1 LGNWQ
6 SYRNGCP
13 LLKKDETVYVGRIV
27 AIGKTKAGLLA
38 AMYRVSS
45 RSFPNRQ
52 TKTIGQAVAIVPRE
66 GCESDVSRN
75 PYIAYNCLR
84 LVDRYA
90 VVGNGTHVDPI
101 ADKLETGMR
110 MRDAVISVLYG
121 ADFEHDHLNTPRIV
135 GVVDKQS
142 RQCALGIIR
151 QDALFVKEMEIV
163 DGEAFYVATYEH
175 NFPSKDFRDGS
186 FDAAT
191 ADEACDYILG
201 KGVFLGLERP
211 ISAACAIEAEKEF
224 LIGCKDVSTV
234 A

>member
-1 LGNWQ
+1 M
-6 SYRNGCP
+6 
-13 LLKKDETVYVGRIV
+13 YVGRIV
-27 AIGKTKAGLLA
+27 AIGKTKAGQLV

-52 TKTIGQAVAIVPRE
+52 TKAIGQAVAIVPKE
-66 GCESDVSRN
+66 GCESNIYKN

-84 LVDRYA
+84 VVGSRFA

-101 ADKLETGMR
+101 AEKLETGMR

-121 ADFEHDHLNTPRIV
+121 IDYEHDHLNTPRIV

-151 QDALFVKEMEIV
+151 NDALFVQEMNIGN
-163 DGEAFYVATYEH
+163 GEAFYMATYEH
-175 NFPSKDFRDGS
+175 NFPSKDFCDVN
-186 FDAAT
+186 FDVVT

-201 KGVFLGLERP
+201 KGVFLELERP
-211 ISAACAIEAEKEF
+211 ISAACAIETEKDF
-224 LIGCKDVSTV
+224 LMGFKDVSTV